1 MEISENVYSNSGEK
15 KNETGVNPKLVV
27 SKNEK
32 MFIAVTNDPVVQIVS
47 RMAAI
52 YLRETLGYK
61 NVFLRSIDYI
71 SLSVKCSIFNQF
83 QSMRK

>member
-1 MEISENVYSNSGEK
+1 MFIQILVKK

>member
-1 MEISENVYSNSGEK
+1 MFIQILVKK

-71 SLSVKCSIFNQF
+71 SLSVTCSIFNQF